1 MVDYVVISG
10 HRHRDDTT
18 TSTIAKVFALKITSF
33 YTHMYE
39 LYLATTTD
47 HLWST
52 MWLRVVTSNAT
63 STTIGVFVLKKDA
76 F

>member
-1 MVDYVVISG
+1 
-10 HRHRDDTT
+10 
-18 TSTIAKVFALKITSF
+18 
-33 YTHMYE
+33 MYE